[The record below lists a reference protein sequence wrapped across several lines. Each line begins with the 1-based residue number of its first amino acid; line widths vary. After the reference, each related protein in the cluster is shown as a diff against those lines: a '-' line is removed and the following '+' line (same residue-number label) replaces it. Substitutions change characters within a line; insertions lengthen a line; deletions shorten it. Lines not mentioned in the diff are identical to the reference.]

1 MTMQPQLQHATT
13 QCKYCIVECIQFLK
27 KGSIGTYNKILLRI
41 PLQIW
46 ISEFLN
52 MFSHEAGFASFLTP
66 QIERKADKQQ
76 LLATQCPVLYRTA
89 PHCTAL
95 HHTAPHNTTLHHT
108 APHCTALHHTAPH
121 CTPLHHTAHHTAP
134 HCTKLLSQE
143 ADLATFSALQVELND
158 LQLEHLRTG
167 LFFWGQ
173 SNCAMETAVE
183 ALFAVCVCIRMRIY
197 ICMYVCICINMYVI
211 NKYVDTTFLVRVCV
225 HV

>member
-1 MTMQPQLQHATT
+1 MLHCCCIVTAALHFNSLQHADCNTLQHTATHRMRMTMQPQLQHATT

-95 HHTAPHNTTLHHT
+95 HRT
-108 APHCTALHHTAPH
+108 APHCTALHRTAPHCSAQHNTAPHCTTLHRTAPHCTALHPTAPH
-121 CTPLHHTAHHTAP
+121 CTP
-134 HCTKLLSQE
+134 HCTTLHQ
-143 ADLATFSALQVELND
+143 TFV
-158 LQLEHLRTG
+158 TG
-167 LFFWGQ
+167 GRLG
-173 SNCAMETAVE
+173 
-183 ALFAVCVCIRMRIY
+183 Y
-197 ICMYVCICINMYVI
+197 I
-211 NKYVDTTFLVRVCV
+211 FRASS
-225 HV
+225 